1 MNMGNIVYFIT
12 LAECLNFTEAA
23 NRCFITQAAMS
34 RYIAALE
41 NQLGVKLFLR
51 DSHNMALTEAGKL
64 YYSGMK
70 NMVRSY
76 SQLEQRVKNTGL
88 CYEGALRVGIGL
100 YEYEYMEQRIVDFLK
115 ENPKIKLEVYRSTY
129 LEQINKLKQRD
140 IDVLI
145 GSEYCTKPFMSNE
158 IKSTALFTGSNY
170 LYMNAELWDKYKQ
183 ASVSEVLKNENLITN
198 SEDVGPYSNETIKIM
213 LENLVGYVSERI
225 VQTNSLQMQL
235 KLVESGYGVA
245 LLPDFIRKVK
255 QYDLVAMEIAD
266 YVVEKYSAIMLKNNK
281 NNVAKEFVQ
290 FLLEH
295 EKKEERQQDEK

>member
-295 EKKEERQQDEK
+295 EKKEERQQNEK

>member
-266 YVVEKYSAIMLKNNK
+266 YFVEKYSAIMLKNNK

>member
-51 DSHNMALTEAGKL
+51 DSHSMALTEAGKL
-64 YYSGMK
+64 YYNGMK
-70 NMVRSY
+70 NMVRTY

-170 LYMNAELWDKYKQ
+170 LYMNAELWNKYKR

-295 EKKEERQQDEK
+295 EKKEERQQNEK

>member
-51 DSHNMALTEAGKL
+51 DSHSMTLTEAGKL

-213 LENLVGYVSERI
+213 LENLAGYVSERI

-295 EKKEERQQDEK
+295 EKKEERQQNEK

>member
-76 SQLEQRVKNTGL
+76 SQLEQWVKNTGL

>member
-170 LYMNAELWDKYKQ
+170 LYMYAELWDKYKQ

-281 NNVAKEFVQ
+281 NNAAKEFVQ

-295 EKKEERQQDEK
+295 EKKEERQQNEK